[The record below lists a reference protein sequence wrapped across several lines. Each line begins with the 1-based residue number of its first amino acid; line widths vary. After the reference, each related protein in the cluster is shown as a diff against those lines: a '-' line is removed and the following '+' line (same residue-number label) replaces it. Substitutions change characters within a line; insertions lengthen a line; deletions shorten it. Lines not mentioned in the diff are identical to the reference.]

1 MEPLFY
7 LTGRQK
13 KDRHNDKRES
23 GITVIIKVT
32 APDLLQECLL
42 GGATPSAIMG
52 SLHSWTP
59 TACFTSWKV
68 PQLTKQ
74 GSNKPLLC
82 ACVCVSHCRVQLC
95 YPWTVS
101 HQAPL
106 STGFP
111 RQEYRN
117 GWPFPSPGDLPSPGI
132 EPRSLHCRRILHHWA
147 TWEAQTLPDYFKSMI
162 SFFITHAWWLYYF
175 GPNLFYYFP
184 QKNAKPSS
192 N

>member
-1 MEPLFY
+1 MEGKRRTDRMRKESLGLPDYKSHSAWPPSEMPPL
-7 LTGRQK
+7 RAIP
-13 KDRHNDKRES
+13 S
-23 GITVIIKVT
+23 VT
-32 APDLLQECLL
+32 LERLH
-42 GGATPSAIMG
+42 GGA
-52 SLHSWTP
+52 P

-68 PQLTKQ
+68 PELTKQ
-74 GSNKPLLC
+74 GSDKPLLC
-82 ACVCVSHCRVQLC
+82 VCLYVSRCCVSLRPRGLA
-95 YPWTVS
+95 

-111 RQEYRN
+111 RQEQRN
-117 GWPFPSPGDLPSPGI
+117 GWPFPSPGDRPNPRI
-132 EPRSLHCRRILHHWA
+132 EPRTPACRQILHHWA

-162 SFFITHAWWLYYF
+162 SFLKIRAWWLYYF